1 MAWIEDRGGTFRVR
15 LRLPDGTVVT
25 DSAHPT
31 RPAAALR
38 VREIDVEMARDT
50 FLDPRDGRI
59 TLADWVEL
67 WQRTHQAGPAT
78 WSAYRSHLRL
88 HILPRLGHLP
98 LNGIRRQHIKAMV
111 AHLHTTLARR
121 SVVDILMVTNL
132 VLNEAVQDRRIAF
145 NPGHG
150 VRVGGDPAPER
161 PHATPAQVAQIAGR
175 VPRRADQLL
184 ITAAAYTG
192 LRWGELAGLDRGNVN
207 LHDAVIHVHPRVGAL
222 HEVSGKLFLGPPKTR
237 DSVRPVAL
245 PPFLVD
251 QLRELL
257 DSHDHPTVFCGH
269 RGSWQRR
276 GNFARRAW
284 RPAVNAQPVLVPG
297 MHFHDLRHS
306 HKTWLIEDGIPEIA
320 QARRLGHRLP
330 GIRGIYSHLT
340 PAMVAAIV
348 TALQRR
354 WESTQPTGPAAI
366 RPVLALVTDSAA

>member
-1 MAWIEDRGGTFRVR
+1 
-15 LRLPDGTVVT
+15 
-25 DSAHPT
+25 
-31 RPAAALR
+31 
-38 VREIDVEMARDT
+38 
-50 FLDPRDGRI
+50 
-59 TLADWVEL
+59 
-67 WQRTHQAGPAT
+67 
-78 WSAYRSHLRL
+78 
-88 HILPRLGHLP
+88 
-98 LNGIRRQHIKAMV
+98 MV

-245 PPFLVD
+245 PPFLV
-251 QLRELL
+251 RELL